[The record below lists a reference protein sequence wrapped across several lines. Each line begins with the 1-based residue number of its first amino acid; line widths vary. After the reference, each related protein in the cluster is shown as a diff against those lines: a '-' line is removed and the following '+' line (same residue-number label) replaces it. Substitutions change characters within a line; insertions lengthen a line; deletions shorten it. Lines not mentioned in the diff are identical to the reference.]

1 MNNSMHLKR
10 YVETHPDNKMAW
22 YLLGKEYERAGE
34 QGKATYCYNRA
45 EEVYEAFE
53 LSKVPADIWKNYEQR
68 LLQHEREKELRRRR
82 NRRWLVAL
90 ALLLIVLIPPA
101 QAPGYPGGLP
111 AEAEAQADAPA
122 SAAAIRQAVGER
134 SDKPMFTA
142 VAGGREGA
150 AGDGA
155 GKETDSALTRLL
167 KHPERLPSWSVALGM
182 PRQGKWLLWSSD
194 MERLYGLHRDRTGE
208 IAITPFEGAAG
219 ECLCEPQSSAGLARS
234 AGQWADLQL
243 ETAVLEKAVEGYQ
256 TRHGRLPDS
265 LDELTRPFPNNWLS
279 GRSRAMEDM
288 FDVLIQRKQHD
299 APPGKVEDDAKG
311 NAEEGEA
318 EDKSGYWGTSPD
330 GAPYFKEPLQV
341 IIDKDKHRLA
351 VVSGKIMLRNYAVGL
366 GGAKT
371 PLGDFQISDKVV
383 NPNGTTKGPYGTRG
397 MQLSDTQYAIHGT
410 EDLDS
415 IGADESEG
423 CIRMLREDVE
433 ELFDLVPMGTSVK
446 IREGVLPDGLW
457 TPKERFKLKHSQG
470 QTNPAKVYHWL
481 D

>member
-1 MNNSMHLKR
+1 MNNSMYLKR

-53 LSKVPADIWKNYEQR
+53 LSKVPSDIWKNYEQR
-68 LLQHEREKELRRRR
+68 LLQLEREKELKRRR

-90 ALLLIVLIPPA
+90 ALLLLGLIPPA

-111 AEAEAQADAPA
+111 AEADAQPEAPA

-134 SDKPMFTA
+134 AGKPMFTA
-142 VAGGREGA
+142 VAEGRNAA

-155 GKETDSALTRLL
+155 DDEGDSALPRLL
-167 KHPERLPSWSVALGM
+167 KHPEQLPSWSVALGM
-182 PRQGKWLLWSSD
+182 PLRGKWLLWSSD
-194 MERLYGLHRDRTGE
+194 MERLYALHRDRAGE

-219 ECLCEPQSSAGLARS
+219 ECECEPQSSAGLARS
-234 AGQWADLQL
+234 AKQWADLQL
-243 ETAVLEKAVEGYQ
+243 ETAVLEKAVENYQ
-256 TRHGRLPDS
+256 TRHGRLPGS

-279 GRSRAMEDM
+279 GRSTAMEDM
-288 FDVLIQRKQHD
+288 FDVLIQLKQDD
-299 APPGKVEDDAKG
+299 APPGKVQDDAKG

-318 EDKSGYWGTSPD
+318 ADKPGYWGTSPD

-383 NPNGTTKGPYGTRG
+383 NPNGTTRGPYGTRG

-423 CIRMLREDVE
+423 CIRMLKEDVE

-446 IREGVLPDGLW
+446 IREGVLPDDLW

>member
-1 MNNSMHLKR
+1 MNNSMYLKR

-68 LLQHEREKELRRRR
+68 LLQLEREKELKRRR

-90 ALLLIVLIPPA
+90 ALLLLVLIPPA
-101 QAPGYPGGLP
+101 QAPGYPVGLP
-111 AEAEAQADAPA
+111 AEADAQPDAPA

-134 SDKPMFTA
+134 GDKPMFTV
-142 VAGGREGA
+142 VAEGRNAA

-155 GKETDSALTRLL
+155 DEEGDSALPRLL
-167 KHPERLPSWSVALGM
+167 KHPEQLPSWSVALGM
-182 PRQGKWLLWSSD
+182 ARRGKWLLWSSD
-194 MERLYGLHRDRTGE
+194 MERLYALHRDRAGE

-219 ECLCEPQSSAGLARS
+219 ECECEPQSSAGLARS

-243 ETAVLEKAVEGYQ
+243 ETAVLEKAVEGYH

-279 GRSRAMEDM
+279 GRSTAMEDM
-288 FDVLIQRKQHD
+288 FDVLIQRKQNA
-299 APPGKVEDDAKG
+299 APAGKAQNGTRGKAD
-311 NAEEGEA
+311 EGA
-318 EDKSGYWGTSPD
+318 QNKLGYWGTSPD
-330 GAPYFKEPLQV
+330 GAPYFKEPLEV
-341 IIDKDKHRLA
+341 IVDKDKHRLA
-351 VVSGKIMLRNYAVGL
+351 VVSGKILLRNYAVGL

-383 NPNGTTKGPYGTRG
+383 NPNGTTRGPYGTRG
-397 MQLSDTQYAIHGT
+397 MQLSDTLYAIHGT
-410 EDLDS
+410 EELDS

-446 IREGVLPDGLW
+446 IREGVLPDELW